1 MKDLKRNLILAYDL
15 AGDLENIDNIINKQV
30 ERNDKEKVAA
40 CQEARTYLRGRL
52 DETMQAIKTAQ
63 Y

>member
-15 AGDLENIDNIINKQV
+15 AGDIENIDHVITKMV
-30 ERNDKEKVAA
+30 ERDDKEKVAA
-40 CQEARTYLRGRL
+40 CQESRTYLRKRL
-52 DETMQAIKTAQ
+52 DETMQAIRSAQ

>member
-15 AGDLENIDNIINKQV
+15 AGDLENIEHIIAKQV
-30 ERNDKEKVAA
+30 DRNDKEKVAA
-40 CQEARTYLRGRL
+40 CQEARSYLRKRL
-52 DETMQAIKTAQ
+52 DETMQVIKTAQ